1 MIVIST
7 VINLIVLIY
16 TLYIIPSRLN
26 TIKKGVATSLKDNK
40 KIYDLIRGV
49 GNNKINKQI

>member
-49 GNNKINKQI
+49 GNNKINK